1 MGPAPRAAS
10 AGEQELR
17 YTTAQITGSSC
28 THSAHEANP
37 ASAGG
42 GGKYPKRGCLRV
54 TNPFPH
60 CQKDGAQAGD
70 TFVRERL
77 KLWTK
82 EPKTSHTGSKR
93 SSIVPCLQNEMPG
106 EGSTKPGKWDGS
118 QLTPSCQTSG
128 VWGPPLPKLLSMVSP
143 PRNLFTC

>member
-1 MGPAPRAAS
+1 M
-10 AGEQELR
+10 
-17 YTTAQITGSSC
+17 AQITGSSC

-37 ASAGG
+37 ASVGG
-42 GGKYPKRGCLRV
+42 RQIPQEGLSEGDKS
-54 TNPFPH
+54 FPH

-70 TFVRERL
+70 TFARERL

-93 SSIVPCLQNEMPG
+93 SSIVPCLQNKMPG

-128 VWGPPLPKLLSMVSP
+128 V
-143 PRNLFTC
+143 